1 MELNKSTAKGRYEKL
16 KTERGPFLERA
27 RKCAELTIPTLV
39 PPEGATGHTNYATP
53 YQSIGA
59 RALNYLA
66 ARFLLTLLPPNA
78 PFFRLKVDDEVMK
91 EVNAG
96 DKGKVE
102 QALSA
107 IERQVMDEIEQMALR
122 VACYEALKHLVG
134 TGNALLYMD
143 PKDNK
148 TRVFH
153 LSSYVISR
161 DPLGN
166 VLEIITHETLSPS
179 VLPEKVLMYLA
190 EGNADKKEEL
200 SNQKTLNLYRHIK
213 RVKNQWVSYEEING
227 KELPNT
233 RAIFPLDGSPW
244 LPLRFTTVDGESYG
258 RSYAEQYYGD
268 LHSLEKLSKAIVEGS
283 VAASKVLLFVRPD
296 AVTKRKDIQ
305 EAPNGETVRGDVNDV
320 GVLQLNKFADFRVAS
335 DTVQQLTQRIAAAFL
350 MNSSVQRDAER
361 VTAEEIRFMA
371 QELETALGGVYSILS
386 QEFQLPIVKI
396 ILKRLQRKD
405 KIPPLFDKVR
415 PFVTTGIE
423 ALGRGQDL
431 DKLTTFL
438 RYLEVLGQE
447 TIARELNLNDYMARL
462 AASIGID
469 TKGLIKSADQ
479 KAEEAKQ
486 QQEAMSQQ
494 MMQQAALNAAGP
506 VANNLTKGE

>member
-1 MELNKSTAKGRYEKL
+1 
-16 KTERGPFLERA
+16 
-27 RKCAELTIPTLV
+27 
-39 PPEGATGHTNYATP
+39 
-53 YQSIGA
+53 
-59 RALNYLA
+59 
-66 ARFLLTLLPPNA
+66 
-78 PFFRLKVDDEVMK
+78 
-91 EVNAG
+91 
-96 DKGKVE
+96 
-102 QALSA
+102 
-107 IERQVMDEIEQMALR
+107 
-122 VACYEALKHLVG
+122 
-134 TGNALLYMD
+134 
-143 PKDNK
+143 
-148 TRVFH
+148 
-153 LSSYVISR
+153 
-161 DPLGN
+161 
-166 VLEIITHETLSPS
+166 
-179 VLPEKVLMYLA
+179 
-190 EGNADKKEEL
+190 
-200 SNQKTLNLYRHIK
+200 
-213 RVKNQWVSYEEING
+213 
-227 KELPNT
+227 
-233 RAIFPLDGSPW
+233 
-244 LPLRFTTVDGESYG
+244 
-258 RSYAEQYYGD
+258 
-268 LHSLEKLSKAIVEGS
+268 
-283 VAASKVLLFVRPD
+283 
-296 AVTKRKDIQ
+296 
-305 EAPNGETVRGDVNDV
+305 

-335 DTVQQLTQRIAAAFL
+335 DTIQQLTQRIAAAFL